1 MNDHE
6 TQRMAPETHHIVFL
20 FLDIG
25 YTMDKVQKEKN
36 VRDNSAF
43 HLGMTVFGFELRL
56 PCYVTKFRFIFVFK
70 GLIYCVSYTSESLAL

>member
-6 TQRMAPETHHIVFL
+6 TQRIAPETHHIVFL
-20 FLDIG
+20 FLDI

-36 VRDNSAF
+36 VCKKLFCF

-56 PCYVTKFRFIFVFK
+56 PCY
-70 GLIYCVSYTSESLAL
+70 